1 MRHPGLVFAICLAAC
16 IAGPAAAQ
24 AAVTIEIDKTT
35 QRMTVSVDGELR
47 WNWPVSTGRAGYSTP
62 SGSFRAFRLEED
74 HYSKEWDD
82 APMPHSIFFTEKGH
96 AIHGSYETKRI
107 GTPASHG
114 CVRLAPEN
122 AAKLFALVKAEGVTN
137 AKVTLTG
144 SETLFAQRRQQP
156 PERRYAAG
164 APLDVRP
171 QSQPPQ
177 YPPPRY
183 GQGYF
188 DGRYYDRR
196 PYGYYQRPYAYG
208 QPYYGQPYY
217 GQPLRRGP
225 FLFGWE

>member
-1 MRHPGLVFAICLAAC
+1 MRHPDLVLAVYLAAC
-16 IAGPAAAQ
+16 IAGSTAAQ

-35 QRMTVSVDGELR
+35 QRMTVSVDGEQR
-47 WNWPVSTGRAGYSTP
+47 WTWPVSTGRAGYSTP

-82 APMPHSIFFTEKGH
+82 APMPHSIFFTGKGH

-107 GTPASHG
+107 GMPASHG

-122 AAKLFALVKAEGVTN
+122 AAKLFALVKSEGVTN
-137 AKVTLTG
+137 TKVVLTG

-156 PERRYAAG
+156 AERRQAAG

-171 QSQPPQ
+171 QYRPQP
-177 YPPPRY
+177 YPPRY
-183 GQGYF
+183 GQGYY
-188 DGRYYDRR
+188 DERYYRQPYGYNPQ
-196 PYGYYQRPYAYG
+196 PYGYYQRPYAY
-208 QPYYGQPYY
+208 Y

-225 FLFGWE
+225 FPFGWE